1 VSPAAGVHTAY
12 FCDSDWKNVRPGGGT
27 GYNIY
32 NDDFGAGTCLH
43 NSNNAGFAITSS
55 SVSGGYKAF
64 PNISSGWEWGV
75 APLHGYTFP
84 VKEKDDGHP
93 KTSVSVG
100 LVNRGVYNAAY
111 DMWFSTTKQT
121 DGQNNA
127 AEVMI
132 WLTCRDNCIGN
143 RLVTIEG
150 VRFRE
155 ASWLAYH
162 NGVHWHYTAFVAV
175 SHRSYFSNL
184 WLNQFYKAADVNPDW
199 YLTSIDF
206 GFELVDGGKGLSV
219 KSYSLTGVN

>member
-1 VSPAAGVHTAY
+1 
-12 FCDSDWKNVRPGGGT
+12 
-27 GYNIY
+27 
-32 NDDFGAGTCLH
+32 
-43 NSNNAGFAITSS
+43 
-55 SVSGGYKAF
+55 
-64 PNISSGWEWGV
+64 
-75 APLHGYTFP
+75 
-84 VKEKDDGHP
+84 
-93 KTSVSVG
+93 VG